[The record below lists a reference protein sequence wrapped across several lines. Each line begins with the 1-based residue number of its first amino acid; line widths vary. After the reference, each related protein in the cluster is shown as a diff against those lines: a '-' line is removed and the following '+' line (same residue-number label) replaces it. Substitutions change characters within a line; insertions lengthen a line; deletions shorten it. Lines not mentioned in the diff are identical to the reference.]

1 MSIGN
6 LPVWGFLAGAFI
18 ALGFQH
24 VLANMFILPTAV
36 FAGTLG
42 WAQLL
47 PNPAAVFLGNLVGG
61 AVFVGLGYHS
71 AYRPGMR
78 GDER

>member
-1 MSIGN
+1 
-6 LPVWGFLAGAFI
+6 
-18 ALGFQH
+18 
-24 VLANMFILPTAV
+24 MFILPTAV